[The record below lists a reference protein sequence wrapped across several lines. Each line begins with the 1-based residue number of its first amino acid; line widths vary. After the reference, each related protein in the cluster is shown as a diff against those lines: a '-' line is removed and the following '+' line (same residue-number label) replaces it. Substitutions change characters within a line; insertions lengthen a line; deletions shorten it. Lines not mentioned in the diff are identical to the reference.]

1 MSENEEIMNE
11 TENETMAAEVEA
23 VETVETEA
31 AEVEAADEV
40 SAEEEAEVI
49 EAAVDY
55 DDEELMDKMQKA
67 ARLLRSRRFA
77 ISKEEEAKAERMA
90 NIERA
95 IKLLDLKPKMEQ
107 KEMSDLLGMRLREL
121 DGLMAEAEA
130 ADLVGRIDD
139 AEGDMR
145 KIVVFA
151 AEDAAEG
158 LVELANKKEKLLP
171 ELSYEEATEL
181 MAALDKVIAP
191 LVAMGLA
198 QTLLSYM
205 EEIRFKKKEVIVH
218 EGSKNGNLYLIKQ
231 GIWRAHY
238 LKDGVDTT
246 IWFAGAGEAAF
257 SVWGYVENTASH
269 ITIEVMCD
277 SIAYCIPGSTLNNLY
292 ASSLGLANLGR
303 QLMERQL
310 LSLENWLISAGS
322 PKAKERYLTLIKEH
336 PELLQNVPLKHI
348 ASYLWITP
356 QSLSRIRREMKM

>member
-1 MSENEEIMNE
+1 MIRILCIIQTDAKSLMETFIEKFRNSYHLSEND
-11 TENETMAAEVEA
+11 T
-23 VETVETEA
+23 
-31 AEVEAADEV
+31 
-40 SAEEEAEVI
+40 
-49 EAAVDY
+49 
-55 DDEELMDKMQKA
+55 
-67 ARLLRSRRFA
+67 
-77 ISKEEEAKAERMA
+77 
-90 NIERA
+90 
-95 IKLLDLKPKMEQ
+95 
-107 KEMSDLLGMRLREL
+107 
-121 DGLMAEAEA
+121 
-130 ADLVGRIDD
+130 
-139 AEGDMR
+139 
-145 KIVVFA
+145 
-151 AEDAAEG
+151 
-158 LVELANKKEKLLP
+158 
-171 ELSYEEATEL
+171 
-181 MAALDKVIAP
+181 
-191 LVAMGLA
+191 

-356 QSLSRIRREMKM
+356 QSLSRIRERNDNVISELDTATERVKTSTEALPSSSFHISLVIPIIRSI